1 MTNRMRSHALRTA
14 ITLGMALL
22 AMIMIY
28 PFVWMVSGSFKV
40 LSELYAVPPTLF
52 PAQPTLA
59 NYATVFE
66 KMDVLGNM
74 YKNSVIVA
82 VSVTAIQ
89 IVTCS
94 TAAFAFAKLRF
105 PGRNVIFMVF
115 LASMMIPGQMTIIPL
130 YTIIKNLRLMDS
142 LFSLILL
149 GSFNIFG
156 IFLIRQFFLSVP
168 QALNDAAKLDG
179 CNPFKSYLY
188 VHLPLA
194 RPVIAVVAIL
204 TFNGT
209 WGDFFGP
216 LIFLKSIENMTLPL
230 GISIIQGVYS
240 QQSPTV
246 MIATLVVSIIPVL
259 IVFLAGRKQ
268 LISGLTTTGMKL

>member
-1 MTNRMRSHALRTA
+1 MTNSMRSRALRTA

-22 AMIMIY
+22 AMVMIY

-40 LSELYAVPPTLF
+40 LSELYAVPPTII

-66 KMDVLGNM
+66 KMNVLGNM
-74 YKNSVIVA
+74 YKNSIIVA

-89 IVTCS
+89 IITCS

-115 LASMMIPGQMTIIPL
+115 LASMMIPSQMTIIPL

-156 IFLIRQFFLSVP
+156 IFLIRQFFMSVP

-194 RPVIAVVAIL
+194 RPVIAVVSIL

-259 IVFLAGRKQ
+259 IVFLTGRKQ

>member
-268 LISGLTTTGMKL
+268 PISGLTTTGMKL

>member
-1 MTNRMRSHALRTA
+1 MLV
-14 ITLGMALL
+14 MALL
-22 AMIMIY
+22 ALVMIY
-28 PFVWMVSGSFKV
+28 PFVWMVSGSFK
-40 LSELYAVPPTLF
+40 LLGELYAIPPTLI

-66 KMDVLGNM
+66 KMNVLGNM
-74 YKNSVIVA
+74 YKNSIIVA

-89 IVTCS
+89 VVTCS
-94 TAAFAFAKLRF
+94 TAAFSFAKLRF
-105 PGRNVIFMVF
+105 PGRNFIFMAF
-115 LASMMIPGQMTIIPL
+115 LASMMIPSQMTIIPL
-130 YTIIKNLRLMDS
+130 YTIIKNLHLIDS

-156 IFLIRQFFLSVP
+156 IFLMRQFFLSVP
-168 QALNDAAKLDG
+168 QALDDAAKLDG
-179 CNPFKSYLY
+179 CNPFKSYLN

-194 RPVIAVVAIL
+194 RPIIAVVSIL

-230 GISIIQGVYS
+230 GISIVQGVYS

-259 IVFLAGRKQ
+259 IVFLTGRKQ